1 MKAHARGFTLLE
13 AMVVVAIIAIVL
25 ALGVPSYQVWTQNLQ
40 IRTAAESIVAG
51 MQIAKNEAIRRNLNV
66 TFTMDT
72 VPGTGWKVN
81 MADDVE
87 GTPLTA
93 RSGDEGSRNVDA
105 TVLPDGAFRITF
117 NGLGR
122 IATNLDRS
130 DPMTQIDLDN
140 QMIADPLARRKLRIL
155 IPTGG
160 GVRMCDKQ
168 VIAPDSRACP

>member
-1 MKAHARGFTLLE
+1 MNARARGFTLLE

-25 ALGVPSYQVWTQNLQ
+25 ALGVPSYQVWIQNLQ
-40 IRTAAESIVAG
+40 IRTAAEAIVAG
-51 MQIAKNEAIRRNLNV
+51 LQVAKNEAIRRNQNV
-66 TFTMDT
+66 TLTMDT
-72 VPGTGWKVN
+72 VPGTGWKIN

-87 GTPLTA
+87 GTPLSA

-105 TVLPDGAFRITF
+105 TILPDGAFRITF

-122 IATNLDRS
+122 IATNVDRS
-130 DPMTQIDLDN
+130 DPMVTIDLDN
-140 QMIADPLARRKLRIL
+140 QQIANPTDRRKLRIV

-168 VIAPDSRACP
+168 VVAPDSRACP